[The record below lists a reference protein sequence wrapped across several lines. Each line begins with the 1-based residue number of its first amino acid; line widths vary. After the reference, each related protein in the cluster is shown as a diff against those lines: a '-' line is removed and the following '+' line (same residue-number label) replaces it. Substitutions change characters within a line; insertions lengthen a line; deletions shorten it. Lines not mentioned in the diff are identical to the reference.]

1 MSEIWEPDSTRNSCG
16 HSRVAECSPRRCP
29 GCHGCSFPQAA
40 LQLSVREEVA
50 RGLCGRG
57 WAVIGEAGGH
67 NSCDGFSLAH
77 VSRTSRKQ
85 WCSD

>member
-16 HSRVAECSPRRCP
+16 QSGGLVLTPLLP

-50 RGLCGRG
+50 RGLFGRG
-57 WAVIGEAGGH
+57 WAVIGEARGH